1 MIANA
6 NGLNISPTDPD
17 TNASGKN
24 TMIVTRVE
32 DRIGLNTSVVAL
44 TISESPLSCSFLS
57 DKRLYIFSTTTIE
70 SSMTRPIATVRAPN
84 VNIFNDTLDNLSAT
98 NAIKIDIGIETIEM
112 AVVLIFLKNKSITTI
127 ATMVP
132 KAAFSIIVYN
142 ESSIGFAVSIV
153 LMAFISLLFFSNSS
167 TFFCTSLAT

>member
-70 SSMTRPIATVRAPN
+70 SSMTRQ
-84 VNIFNDTLDNLSAT
+84 LLLL
-98 NAIKIDIGIETIEM
+98 GHLM
-112 AVVLIFLKNKSITTI
+112 SI
-127 ATMVP
+127 
-132 KAAFSIIVYN
+132 Y
-142 ESSIGFAVSIV
+142 
-153 LMAFISLLFFSNSS
+153 LMIH
-167 TFFCTSLAT
+167 